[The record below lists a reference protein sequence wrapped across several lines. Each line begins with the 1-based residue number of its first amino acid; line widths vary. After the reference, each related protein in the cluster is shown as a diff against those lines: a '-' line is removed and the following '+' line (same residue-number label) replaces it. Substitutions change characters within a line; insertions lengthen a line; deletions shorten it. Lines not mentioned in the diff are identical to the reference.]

1 MNAEA
6 LLKVFEGKDKSAHE
20 DALILNAGLALQ
32 VSGEAKE
39 LRDGIEIA
47 KETIKN
53 GKAEDF
59 LSSLRNDE

>member
-20 DALILNAGLALQ
+20 DALKWLALQ

-39 LRDGIEIA
+39 PRDGIEIA
-47 KETIKN
+47 KETIKS